1 MRQLLHD
8 SIDSDMTSQP
18 GPLLSLGDLAQ
29 LCATPWGLERYSPL
43 SEHNYLLLDVRCT
56 PSPLGPFD
64 VNALVNRLRQLPC
77 PVIAVGEMDSPLLW
91 RGVDVLVPR
100 MQAAATIIRN
110 IDEHPLAAMTLVQ
123 LLRHNEDASSGQ
135 GLFAESLAYASL
147 QQGIEFAQV
156 MPTVRKPT
164 AAAREPDNVI
174 VVERNDD
181 ELHITLNRPHARNA
195 YSTAMRDGLYEAL
208 QVLQVDQSLLR
219 AVISGQG
226 SCFCIG
232 GDLNEFGR
240 ASDPS
245 TAHAVRSTRSVGQLL
260 LELSSRLEF
269 RLHSACIGAGIELPA
284 FGARVVAH
292 KNAFMQLPEI
302 TLGLLP
308 GAGGT
313 VSILARIGRQRTA
326 YLALSARRISASTAL
341 EWGLIDAIT

>member
-1 MRQLLHD
+1 M
-8 SIDSDMTSQP
+8 
-18 GPLLSLGDLAQ
+18 
-29 LCATPWGLERYSPL
+29 SPL
-43 SEHNYLLLDVRCT
+43 TRVFFPWSVT
-56 PSPLGPFD
+56 PASFQMPTPISRAMMASTSMISIK
-64 VNALVNRLRQLPC
+64 VNAARRAPRFGESWVFIGKGGCCIMSVRQPRRWRRPGRWLR
-77 PVIAVGEMDSPLLW
+77 
-91 RGVDVLVPR
+91 
-100 MQAAATIIRN
+100 AAAGSR
-110 IDEHPLAAMTLVQ
+110 PA
-123 LLRHNEDASSGQ
+123 RPPGEDR
-135 GLFAESLAYASL
+135 
-147 QQGIEFAQV
+147 
-156 MPTVRKPT
+156 P

-240 ASDPS
+240 VSDPS